1 MKKTTFLKTL
11 LMAVG
16 LCVGTNVF
24 GQIVN
29 WSANTTAGTA
39 YSGGSEQ
46 SSNTSVVS
54 IILGASGEN
63 WASRYNSRTFAGV
76 QCNANASEVTLTG
89 GIPTSGTFI
98 KVIPAKDIKLTGT
111 DYSYQICN
119 HYMVC
124 VDDESNVTQTSHA
137 REAAASPD
145 YGKLLAGNTYYLYFG
160 SFKKSTDQYGF
171 KTLTATSYETYTIH
185 YQDENGTTIKD
196 DVVYQGLY
204 GATVTASESDMA
216 SVEYNDKV
224 YYYQSGNEEIT
235 LGTSTNEIT
244 LVYASQTA
252 ATITVKYWNDAEPA
266 VEIKDATSIDTYVGA
281 TDISASGDNL
291 PTYITYS
298 DVKYKY
304 SSGNNAIAT
313 VTGDATINLVYTEAD
328 TYSYTI
334 KSSTGATISSGSD
347 YENETVDYTYPRYV
361 LNGTTLYQSHA
372 QGTPFSGSFT
382 LTENNQEVTITY
394 SATAHTNVYTYIE
407 GEDISGATVNT
418 SASNVDIRA
427 SYAAVGDG
435 TNVKILTLPVGSYKF
450 TIGQFMSRSNY
461 DGTVTLNFGDQ
472 SFSYTA
478 TTVNLTE
485 STSAESYTI
494 SSPTDLT
501 FSVADNGHLDYLIIE
516 QTGVTKT
523 ITSAG
528 WATYC
533 SPYALDFSSSI
544 DNLTKAYL
552 VTGATGN
559 TLNLA
564 EITGTVP
571 ENTGILLEGEGPV
584 TIPVV
589 ASSSTDVSAN
599 KLVGKTAEYNLAAEG
614 GYVLMGS
621 PRVGFYKNNN
631 AFTVGANTA
640 YLPSN
645 FAGGS
650 ARSFFSFDDDA
661 TGVQNLTPAL
671 SEGEGVVYNLR
682 GQRVAQ
688 PTKGLYIVNGK
699 KVVIK

>member
-1 MKKTTFLKTL
+1 M
-11 LMAVG
+11 
-16 LCVGTNVF
+16 
-24 GQIVN
+24 
-29 WSANTTAGTA
+29 
-39 YSGGSEQ
+39 
-46 SSNTSVVS
+46 
-54 IILGASGEN
+54 
-63 WASRYNSRTFAGV
+63 
-76 QCNANASEVTLTG
+76 QCNANASAVTLTG

-111 DYSYQICN
+111 DYSFQICN

-160 SFKKSTDQYGF
+160 NFKKSTDQYGF

-394 SATAHTNVYTYIE
+394 SATTHTNVYTYIE

-478 TTVNLTE
+478 TTVNLSE

-516 QTGVTKT
+516 QTGVTAS
-523 ITSAG
+523 ITSCGWSTFASSYPLDLSTISGGTAYYASAASGSTVKLTGTTATVPAG
-528 WATYC
+528 EGIMVKGTAGDTFTIGVA
-533 SPYALDFSSSI
+533 ALGTAISG
-544 DNLTKAYL
+544 NLLKGQTTTDYVDASDKGNNGKYHYVFGYKTSDPTEYGFYKLTEDTSVPAGKAYL
-552 VTGATGN
+552 ETTTPLTQPDAARLTIVFDDEATG
-559 TLNLA
+559 
-564 EITGTVP
+564 I
-571 ENTGILLEGEGPV
+571 
-584 TIPVV
+584 
-589 ASSSTDVSAN
+589 
-599 KLVGKTAEYNLAAEG
+599 
-614 GYVLMGS
+614 
-621 PRVGFYKNNN
+621 
-631 AFTVGANTA
+631 
-640 YLPSN
+640 
-645 FAGGS
+645 
-650 ARSFFSFDDDA
+650 
-661 TGVQNLTPAL
+661 QNLTPAL

-688 PTKGLYIVNGK
+688 PQKGLYIVNGK